1 MQEKILWFLAGTAGT
16 ILLAI
21 VAWSNLK
28 PQTVE
33 PLTSAAPL
41 LAVTPEPLTTAIR
54 VEILNGCGF
63 PQVAARLTRRARDLG
78 LDVIHEGNADRFD
91 HLHTLVIH
99 RGGDPE
105 QARQVA
111 SVLNIPHLIEQQTQG
126 AFRLADV
133 VIIIGH
139 DFRRINLFAEDR

>member
-1 MQEKILWFLAGTAGT
+1 MQEKMLWFLAGATGT
-16 ILLAI
+16 ILLAM
-21 VAWSNLK
+21 VAWPNLK
-28 PQTVE
+28 SQMVE
-33 PLTSAAPL
+33 PVASAAPPL
-41 LAVTPEPLTTAIR
+41 VAAREPLTTAIR

-105 QARQVA
+105 KARQVA
-111 SVLNIPHLIEQQTQG
+111 NILGIPHLIEQQTQG

-133 VIIIGH
+133 VVIIGR